1 MNQDYIRVNKSMGI
15 YNKLNSILP
24 WQPEKITGNI
34 PQGDMPGDKA
44 QGFGDLVPKA
54 EKVFRKLVIFLLEAV
69 KNNPYE
75 RAVVSVSGGSGTGK
89 TGIASLLSYY
99 LLKSGIGSYTLSG
112 DNYPYRIPVY
122 NDAER
127 LMVFRRAALQGII
140 DAGEYTPERFKQ
152 IQIWQEHDLDAC
164 TENIS
169 SNPWLKPYI
178 EAGRQAL
185 KQYLGTN
192 NEIAFDEVNTIIHA
206 FKDGASEIWLKRMGR
221 TSSEL
226 WYDKKDFSN
235 INVLVIEWTHGN
247 SDYLKGIDIP
257 VFLNSTP
264 QETLEYRKKRARDK
278 NIESPFTTMVLGIEQ
293 KLLYSQ
299 AHKAKIILSKAGEI
313 LTYNEYKEL
322 IQKVGKSEK

>member
-1 MNQDYIRVNKSMGI
+1 MNQDYIRVNTDTDI
-15 YNKLNSILP
+15 YTKLQNILP
-24 WQPEKITGNI
+24 WKPVEVKNNI

-54 EKVFRKLVIFLLEAV
+54 ETVFKKLASLLPEIV
-69 KNNPYE
+69 KDSPYK

-99 LLKSGIGSYTLSG
+99 LSHAGIGSYTLSG

-152 IQIWQEHDLDAC
+152 IQIWQEHDLDAD
-164 TENIS
+164 EGNIS
-169 SNPWLKPYI
+169 KEPWSRFYI
-178 EAGRQAL
+178 EAGKQGL

-192 NEIAFDEVNTIIHA
+192 NEIAFDEVNAIIHA

-226 WYDKKDFSN
+226 WYDKTDFSN

-299 AHKAKIILSKAGEI
+299 AHKAKIILSKTGKI

-322 IQKVGKSEK
+322 M